1 MIRSESQARD
11 TALRFLYHCD
21 IRAELRFSLGEY
33 QQFIS
38 NFLSEESG
46 NFCQK
51 LCRGVLDNRL
61 EIDKIIESCSE
72 NWRLK
77 RMAKIDR
84 ILLRVGTF
92 ELSATTTPPAVV
104 IDEVIELAKRYGTS
118 DSPAFVNGIIDAIG
132 HGIWEGKWQIQIQGQ
147 S

>member
-1 MIRSESQARD
+1 MRSESQARD

-21 IRAELRFSLGEY
+21 IRGDLRFSSVKY

-46 NFCQK
+46 RFCQK

-61 EIDKIIESCSE
+61 EIDKMIESCSE

-77 RMAKIDR
+77 RMARIDCA
-84 ILLRVGTF
+84 LLRVGTF
-92 ELSATTTPPAVV
+92 ELSAMATPLAVV
-104 IDEVIELAKRYGTS
+104 INETIELAKRYGTG
-118 DSPAFVNGIIDAIG
+118 DSSAFVNGIIDTIG
-132 HGIWEGKWQIQIQGQ
+132 HEIGEGKWQIQVQGQ
-147 S
+147 F

>member
-1 MIRSESQARD
+1 MRKETIARE

-21 IRAELRFSLGEY
+21 IRGDLRFSSANY

-38 NFLSEESG
+38 NFLGG
-46 NFCQK
+46 NGGGFCQK

-77 RMAKIDR
+77 RMANIDR
-84 ILLRVGTF
+84 ALLRAGTF
-92 ELSATTTPPAVV
+92 ELSAMTTPTAVV
-104 IDEVIELAKRYGTS
+104 IDETIELAKRYGTG
-118 DSPAFVNGIIDAIG
+118 DSSAFVNGIIHNIG
-132 HGIWEGKWQIQIQGQ
+132 RGIGEGKWQIQIQGQ

>member
-1 MIRSESQARD
+1 MRSETLARE

-21 IRAELRFSLGEY
+21 IRGNLRFSSVSY
-33 QQFIS
+33 QQFVI

-46 NFCQK
+46 SFCQK

-77 RMAKIDR
+77 RMANIDR
-84 ILLRVGTF
+84 ALLRAGTF
-92 ELSATTTPPAVV
+92 ELSAMATPPAVV
-104 IDEVIELAKRYGTS
+104 IDETIELAKRYGTG
-118 DSPAFVNGIIDAIG
+118 DSSAFVNGIIHNIG
-132 HGIWEGKWQIQIQGQ
+132 RQIGEGKWQIQVQGQ